1 VAESLAAAVTS
12 ARRLAGTV
20 LTLPGATAAELLAEP
35 FDLVWVDLEH
45 GALGPLDAQEMI
57 IGAQAAGTF
66 ALVRLPSDAHGLMTA
81 MLDAGADGVVL
92 ADVAHPATAIAAIE
106 RVAHPPDGTRGWG
119 PRRLTLRQR
128 GTGRRPPRP
137 SVWVQIESAE
147 GVRRAEQIAS
157 VPGLDAVVVGTADLS
172 FSLGAPLDTRAPEL
186 LHAVEAVRRA
196 TRSADV
202 ALGVAGALEAMA
214 PAAYAGASIL
224 VHSTDAR
231 LCAGAVD
238 DAAAWLRGAL
248 ASDRGAAVS

>member
-1 VAESLAAAVTS
+1 VAESLASAVRGG
-12 ARRLAGTV
+12 RRLAGTV

-45 GALGPLDAQEMI
+45 GALGALDAQEMI

-66 ALVRLPSDAHGLMTA
+66 ALVRLPSDAHRLMTT

-92 ADVAHPATAIAAIE
+92 ADVAHPATAAAAIE

-137 SVWVQIESAE
+137 SVWLQIESAE
-147 GVRRAEQIAS
+147 GVQRADEIVA
-157 VPGLDAVVVGTADLS
+157 VRGIDAVVVGTADLS
-172 FSLGAPLDTRAPEL
+172 FSLGAPLDTHAPEL
-186 LHAVEAVRRA
+186 LHAVETVRRA
-196 TRSADV
+196 ARVAGV
-202 ALGVAGALEAMA
+202 ALGVAGALDAAA

-238 DAAAWLRGAL
+238 GAAAWLRAVL
-248 ASDRGAAVS
+248 EPDSRAAVT

>member
-1 VAESLAAAVTS
+1 VAESLASAVTS
-12 ARRLAGTV
+12 GRRLAGTV

-45 GALGPLDAQEMI
+45 GALGALDAQEMI

-66 ALVRLPSDAHGLMTA
+66 ALVRLPSDAHRLMAA

-92 ADVAHPATAIAAIE
+92 ADVAHPATAEAATA

-147 GVRRAEQIAS
+147 GVRRVEQIAA
-157 VPGLDAVVVGTADLS
+157 VPGIDAVVVGTADLS
-172 FSLGAPLDTRAPEL
+172 FSLGAPLDAHAPQL
-186 LHAVEAVRRA
+186 LHAVETVRRA
-196 TRSADV
+196 TRAAGV
-202 ALGVAGALEAMA
+202 ALGVAGALDAA
-214 PAAYAGASIL
+214 PPAAYAGASIL

-238 DAAAWLRGAL
+238 GAAAWLRGVL
-248 ASDRGAAVS
+248 ESDRGAAVS